1 MKTVLRCL
9 RADFLKIKNTAL
21 FAAHLAIPFVMA
33 GAFLLYYKISPWDS
47 FGKVQAFFQVMGMG
61 YPFLIGVFCAIIAEQ
76 ERAAGRYQSMLAVT
90 HRGTVFFSKLLL
102 LVLSGGFSVILTS
115 VLFGSGYYY
124 WMEERVVAY
133 SFYWIAAGIMLGG
146 NLLLYILHLFLAMR
160 FNKGVTIGLGIAE
173 SLLSAVLM
181 TGLGDGVWIYVP
193 AVWANRMAG
202 YVMFAYSTVT
212 GPAVDPCR
220 AVALCSI
227 VTLISLLAFMIW
239 AKGWDGVCGE
249 E

>member
-1 MKTVLRCL
+1 M
-9 RADFLKIKNTAL
+9 
-21 FAAHLAIPFVMA
+21 
-33 GAFLLYYKISPWDS
+33 
-47 FGKVQAFFQVMGMG
+47 
-61 YPFLIGVFCAIIAEQ
+61 
-76 ERAAGRYQSMLAVT
+76 
-90 HRGTVFFSKLLL
+90 
-102 LVLSGGFSVILTS
+102 
-115 VLFGSGYYY
+115 
-124 WMEERVVAY
+124 AY
-133 SFYWIAAGIMLGG
+133 SFYWIAVGIMLGG

-212 GPAVDPCR
+212 GPAVDSCR

>member
-1 MKTVLRCL
+1 M
-9 RADFLKIKNTAL
+9 
-21 FAAHLAIPFVMA
+21 
-33 GAFLLYYKISPWDS
+33 S
-47 FGKVQAFFQVMGMG
+47 
-61 YPFLIGVFCAIIAEQ
+61 
-76 ERAAGRYQSMLAVT
+76 
-90 HRGTVFFSKLLL
+90 
-102 LVLSGGFSVILTS
+102 
-115 VLFGSGYYY
+115 
-124 WMEERVVAY
+124 Y

-193 AVWANRMAG
+193 AVWANRVAG

-212 GPAVDPCR
+212 GPAVDPGR
-220 AVALCSI
+220 TAALCSI
-227 VTLISLLAFMIW
+227 VTSMSFLAFIIW
-239 AKGWDGVCGE
+239 AKRWDGVCGE

>member
-76 ERAAGRYQSMLAVT
+76 ELAAGRYQSMLAVT

-102 LVLSGGFSVILTS
+102 LVLSG
-115 VLFGSGYYY
+115 
-124 WMEERVVAY
+124 
-133 SFYWIAAGIMLGG
+133 
-146 NLLLYILHLFLAMR
+146 
-160 FNKGVTIGLGIAE
+160 
-173 SLLSAVLM
+173 
-181 TGLGDGVWIYVP
+181 
-193 AVWANRMAG
+193 
-202 YVMFAYSTVT
+202 
-212 GPAVDPCR
+212 
-220 AVALCSI
+220 
-227 VTLISLLAFMIW
+227 
-239 AKGWDGVCGE
+239 
-249 E
+249 